1 MAAEEPKIDPTV
13 SFRPDD
19 GPRDEVIEDQKYGLV
34 KGKVARK
41 RGKAPA
47 LLPPFSKQAPPQ
59 TALAERLRQRLEK
72 RRP

>member
-1 MAAEEPKIDPTV
+1 MATEDPKIDPTV

-19 GPRDEVIEDQKYGLV
+19 GPRDEVIGEQKYGLV
-34 KGKVARK
+34 KEKVARK

-47 LLPPFSKQAPPQ
+47 LLPPPSDQAPPQ
-59 TALAERLRQRLEK
+59 TSLAERMRQRLEQ